1 MCRLPIFIIGIE
13 NIFFNKNLFPICGD
27 ININNSSFNETKKS
41 KGLPFEKFFY
51 YTFNSMQIT

>member
-51 YTFNSMQIT
+51 YTFNSM